1 MSTSQLARNL
11 APQAPSAIGFF
22 ERYLTVWVALCIVAG
37 VLIGQLFPG
46 VIQAVASLEVA
57 KVNIPVGVA
66 IYLACL
72 ALLPGGKGQAHGQRL
87 DVAGAVTITA
97 SLMLAVYAIVNGNAA
112 GWTSLQSLG
121 LLGAA
126 VALLAAVLVI

>member
-1 MSTSQLARNL
+1 MCAGGGS
-11 APQAPSAIGFF
+11 I
-22 ERYLTVWVALCIVAG
+22 G
-37 VLIGQLFPG
+37 VLLGG
-46 VIQAVASLEVA
+46 VLTSALSWHWIFL
-57 KVNIPVGVA
+57 VNIPVGVA

-126 VALLAAVLVI
+126 AALLAAFFFF